1 MPGMREVETS
11 GTVHEARQESSFW
24 LAAGSKPIF
33 FFLALLTLAGVYL
46 AFQVP
51 ISVFPE
57 TNFPRIV
64 IGVDNGVMPVEQM
77 QVTITKPI
85 EDAINSVP
93 GLLVVRSTTSRGSAD
108 ISLFFD
114 WSVDMFQTLQLTDA
128 ALSRVSKTLP
138 ATAKITTNRLTF
150 ATFPILGYALTAD
163 DRGKDTVPQTRLWE
177 IATYD
182 LMPPLNRVNGVS
194 TVVVQGGQVP
204 EFHIVPNLARMQTAG
219 VTMLEL
225 VTAVQES
232 NIIDSP
238 GLYEANH
245 QLILGLIGAQAHS
258 AGELGNL
265 VVKTSSGGV
274 AVRIGDVATVEPS
287 IEPVYTAVRSNG
299 KPAVLL
305 NITRQPSGNTVAVAN
320 AVAAEIAQLQSKL
333 PPGVHL
339 QAFYDQSELVRESIL
354 SVRDAILIGLVLACI
369 ILFLFLHD
377 WTSSLVAGLVIPVTV
392 AVTILFLRITGQSFN
407 LMTLGGLAA
416 AIGLVI
422 DDAIVVV
429 ENIAVHREAGESR
442 IGSVRKAIHE
452 ISRPLFFST
461 ITPVIVFLPLISVTQ
476 VTGSFFRALA
486 VTMTVALLT
495 SLLLALTFTPAL
507 SIRLGKKVHP
517 HTAPPESAGGE
528 KPGGWFAGIRQRGTN
543 AFLRL
548 LYYHERALAWSFER
562 PLALLGLCIVLIIAG
577 YFSYRNLGSDLLPPM
592 DEGAFVLDY
601 FTPAGTSLTETN
613 RILNHVDQ
621 ILRQIP
627 EVSITSRR
635 TGLQMGLAAVTEANT
650 GDFTVRLK
658 ADRSRSIDEVM
669 ADARAQIHAAEP
681 ALDME
686 FIQIL
691 QDMIGDL
698 SNSPEPIQIKLFSND
713 QQLLLTLGPRVQ
725 QAIAKIPGV
734 VDTQNGV
741 DNTISGPATNFQI
754 DPVVAGRLGFTP
766 TEVAEDATS
775 ILDGLPAANP
785 LISGGRPYTIRVRLP
800 DANRASL
807 DAIQNTVFNSSSG
820 RTATLSA
827 MANMTQLPPQNEIR
841 RENLQQVIQVS
852 GRLEGSDL
860 GGTMTKVQAA
870 VSKLQL
876 PASVRVE
883 YGGTYQEQQRSFGDL
898 ARVLVLALA
907 LVFGVLLTEFRN
919 FAAPVSIL
927 TSSVLSLAGVV
938 FALLITGTDF
948 NVASFMGLIMVIGI
962 VAKNGI
968 LLLDAD
974 EQLRAGGMDARDAM
988 LHAAER
994 RRRPILMT
1002 AIATVCGMFPL
1013 ALALGAGSQMLQPLA
1028 IAVIGGLTI
1037 SIVLSLVVTPVVYY
1051 HLTRKREAPVDMTRI
1066 GA

>member
-1 MPGMREVETS
+1 MPGTTDKVEVE
-11 GTVHEARQESSFW
+11 RESSFW
-24 LAAGSKPIF
+24 LASASKPVF
-33 FFLALLTLAGVYL
+33 FLLALLTLAGVYM

-51 ISVFPE
+51 IAVFPE
-57 TNFPRIV
+57 TNFPRVV

-85 EDAINSVP
+85 EDAVNSVP
-93 GLLVVRSTTSRGSAD
+93 GLEIVRSTTSRGSAE
-108 ISLFFD
+108 ISLFFN
-114 WSVDMFQTLQLTDA
+114 WNVDMFHTLQLTDS
-128 ALSRVSKTLP
+128 ALARVSQSLP
-138 ATAKITTNRLTF
+138 ATAHITTNRLTF

-163 DRGKDTVPQTRLWE
+163 DRGKDTIPQTRLWE

-182 LMPPLNRVNGVS
+182 LKPPLNRVNGVS
-194 TVVVQGGQVP
+194 TVMVQGGKVP
-204 EFHIVPNLARMQTAG
+204 EFHVVPNLARLQASG
-219 VTMLEL
+219 VTLLEM
-225 VTAVQES
+225 VNAIQES

-258 AGELGNL
+258 AAELANL
-265 VVKTSSGGV
+265 VVKTSAGGV
-274 AVRIGDVATVEPS
+274 AIRVGDVASVES
-287 IEPVYTAVRSNG
+287 STMPVYTAVTSNG

-320 AVAAEIAQLQSKL
+320 GVAAEINQLKSKL
-333 PPGVHL
+333 PAGVRL
-339 QAFYDQSELVRESIL
+339 EPFYDQSELVRESIL

-392 AVTILFLRITGQSFN
+392 AVTILFLKITGQSFN

-442 IGSVRKAIHE
+442 IGSVRKAIRE

-461 ITPVIVFLPLISVTQ
+461 VTPVIVFLPLVSVTQ

-507 SIRLGKKVHP
+507 SMQLGSEGHAK
-517 HTAPPESAGGE
+517 AAESGFLSQVRRRGGE
-528 KPGGWFAGIRQRGTN
+528 IFDRLPG
-543 AFLRL
+543 
-548 LYYHERALAWSFER
+548 YHERALAWSFQR
-562 PLALLGLCIVLIIAG
+562 PLFLIAACALLMVGG
-577 YFSYRNLGSDLLPPM
+577 YFSYQALGSDLLPEM

-613 RILNHVDQ
+613 RILDHVDR
-621 ILRQIP
+621 ILRGIP
-627 EVSITSRR
+627 EVLITSRR
-635 TGLQMGLAAVTEANT
+635 TGLQLGLAAVTEENR

-658 ADRSRSIDEVM
+658 PDRSRGIDEVI
-669 ADARAQIHAAEP
+669 ADARSQIHAAEP
-681 ALDME
+681 SLDME
-686 FIQIL
+686 FTQVL

-713 QQLLLTLGPRVQ
+713 QNLLLTLGPRVQ

-741 DNTISGPATNFQI
+741 DDTISGPATSFQI

-775 ILDGLPAANP
+775 ILDGLPASNP

-800 DANRASL
+800 EANRASL

-820 RTATLSA
+820 HTATLGA
-827 MANMTQLPPQNEIR
+827 MATMTQLPPQNEIR

-860 GGTMTKVQAA
+860 GGTMQKVQAA
-870 VSKLQL
+870 VSRLQL
-876 PASVRVE
+876 PSSVRVE
-883 YGGTYQEQQRSFGDL
+883 YGGTYQEQQRSFADL

-907 LVFGVLLTEFRN
+907 LVFGVLLAEFRN
-919 FAAPVSIL
+919 FAAPISIL

-938 FALLITGTDF
+938 FALLITGTNF
-948 NVASFMGLIMVIGI
+948 NVSSFMGLIMVIGI

-974 EQLRAGGMDARDAM
+974 EQLRAGGMAAREAM
-988 LHAAER
+988 LHATER

-1002 AIATVCGMFPL
+1002 AIATICGMFPL

-1028 IAVIGGLTI
+1028 IAVIGGLLI

-1051 HLTRKREAPVDMTRI
+1051 HLTRRRHEPV
-1066 GA
+1066 

>member
-1 MPGMREVETS
+1 MPGSRPDDET
-11 GTVHEARQESSFW
+11 SFW
-24 LAAGSKPIF
+24 LADAAKPIF
-33 FFLALLTLAGVYL
+33 FFLALLTAAGIYM

-57 TNFPRIV
+57 TNFPRVV

-85 EDAINSVP
+85 EDAVNSVP
-93 GLLVVRSTTSRGSAD
+93 GLVTVRSNTSRGSAEV
-108 ISLFFD
+108 SLFFD
-114 WSVDMFQTLQLTDA
+114 WNVDMFRTLQLTDA
-128 ALSRVSKTLP
+128 ALARVSQSLP
-138 ATAKITTNRLTF
+138 VTAHITTNRLTF

-182 LMPPLNRVNGVS
+182 LKPPLNRVNGVS
-194 TVVVQGGQVP
+194 TVLVQGGQVP
-204 EFHIVPNLARMQTAG
+204 EFHIVPNLSRLQAAG
-219 VTMLEL
+219 VTLLEL
-225 VTAVQES
+225 VNAVQES

-258 AGELGNL
+258 ASELSNL
-265 VVKTSSGGV
+265 IVKTSPGGV
-274 AVRIGDVATVEPS
+274 AIRVGDVAVVEPATM
-287 IEPVYTAVRSNG
+287 PVYTAVRANG

-305 NITRQPSGNTVAVAN
+305 NITRQPSSNTVAVVN
-320 AVAAEIAQLQSKL
+320 GVAAEMAQLQPKL
-333 PPGVHL
+333 PAGVHIEP
-339 QAFYDQSELVRESIL
+339 FYDQSELVRESIL

-369 ILFLFLHD
+369 ILFVFLHD
-377 WTSSLVAGLVIPVTV
+377 WTSSLVAGMVIPVTV

-442 IGSVRKAIHE
+442 ISSVRKAIHE
-452 ISRPLFFST
+452 ISRPLVFST
-461 ITPVIVFLPLISVTQ
+461 ITPVIVFLPLVTVTQ

-495 SLLLALTFTPAL
+495 SLLLALTFTPLL
-507 SIRLGKKVHP
+507 SLMLEKKKHLASARPADDRRRGFLDVLKEKGGK
-517 HTAPPESAGGE
+517 AFGG
-528 KPGGWFAGIRQRGTN
+528 
-543 AFLRL
+543 L
-548 LYYHERALAWSFER
+548 LHYHELALEWSFRR
-562 PLALLGLCIVLIIAG
+562 PLALVGACALLIIAG
-577 YFSYRNLGSDLLPPM
+577 YFSYRGLGSDLLPGM

-613 RILNHVDQ
+613 RILEHVDQ
-621 ILRQIP
+621 ILRRIP

-635 TGLQMGLAAVTEANT
+635 TGLQMGLAAVTEANN

-658 ADRSRSIDEVM
+658 TNRSRSIDEVM
-669 ADARAQIHAAEP
+669 ADAREQIHVAEP
-681 ALDME
+681 SLDME

-713 QQLLLTLGPRVQ
+713 QNLLLTLGPRVQ

-754 DPVVAGRLGFTP
+754 DPVVAGALGFTP
-766 TEVAEDATS
+766 TEVSEDATS
-775 ILDGLPAANP
+775 ILDGLPANTP

-800 DANRASL
+800 EANRASL
-807 DAIQNTVFNSSSG
+807 EAIQNTVFNSSTGHTS
-820 RTATLSA
+820 TLSA
-827 MANMTQLPPQNEIR
+827 MATVTQLPPQNEIR
-841 RENLQQVIQVS
+841 RENLQQVVLVS

-860 GGTMTKVQAA
+860 GGAMTQVQTA
-870 VSKLQL
+870 VSRLQL

-883 YGGTYQEQQRSFGDL
+883 YGGTYQEQQRSFADL

-907 LVFGVLLTEFRN
+907 LVFGVLLAEFRN
-919 FAAPVSIL
+919 FAAPISIL

-938 FALLITGTDF
+938 FALLITGTNF

-974 EQLRAGGMDARDAM
+974 EQLRANGMDARAAM

-1051 HLTRKREAPVDMTRI
+1051 HLTRRREAVR
-1066 GA
+1066 